1 MRGSAIVANGVY
13 VGQQTTRDGAVRDT
27 QAWKLAFTEE
37 GRTFALSNGF
47 QGSML
52 GLVEVWPPDSRCNSD
67 LIRSPHGKSRPQRCG
82 PTRVRMAR
90 WPSIIRS

>member
-1 MRGSAIVANGVY
+1 MRGSAIVANCVY

-52 GLVEVWPPDSRCNSD
+52 GLVLPRQKSKRPVSA
-67 LIRSPHGKSRPQRCG
+67 LGK
-82 PTRVRMAR
+82 
-90 WPSIIRS
+90 